1 MNIVFVGFA
10 SCGKSATAWD
20 LSKRINLKFVD
31 LDKEIEV
38 RYYLTY
44 GKEVHYRQI
53 IIDEGPELFFHIENE
68 VLSRLTHLSDC
79 VVAPGG
85 GAPLREENQV
95 VLQELGPVFYLKTD
109 PAVVFE
115 RMKAKG
121 VPLFLRDDPSLE
133 NLEKVWKQRNVV
145 YEEMADYTID
155 NSALTVEETTD
166 KVIEVL
172 KCEHLFGLN
181 D

>member
-10 SCGKSATAWD
+10 SCGKSAAAWD

-38 RYYLTY
+38 RYYLSY

-53 IIDEGPELFFHIENE
+53 ILDEGPELFFEIENE

-85 GAPLREENQV
+85 GAPLRPENQV
-95 VLQELGPVFYLKTD
+95 VLKELGPVFYLKTA
-109 PAVVFE
+109 PEVVLD

-121 VPLFLRDDPSLE
+121 VPLFLKDDPSLE
-133 NLEKVWKQRNVV
+133 NLKMIWNKRHVV
-145 YEEMADYTID
+145 YEGMADFTID
-155 NSALTVEETTD
+155 NSELTIAETTD
-166 KVIEVL
+166 RVIEVL
-172 KCEHLFGLN
+172 KERHLFGL
-181 D
+181 